1 MPLYEAVD
9 RIFFLNGVAQ
19 AAGDDGK
26 VLLFFTVYLAE
37 NGDGQ
42 ELEGIEGCRG
52 IAGQAEDYR
61 TCYAVSLDDAAV

>member
-1 MPLYEAVD
+1 MAWLKRQV
-9 RIFFLNGVAQ
+9 N
-19 AAGDDGK
+19 DGK
-26 VLLFFTVYLAE
+26 SLLFFTVYLAE

-61 TCYAVSLDDAAV
+61 ISVTPSLG

>member
-1 MPLYEAVD
+1 M
-9 RIFFLNGVAQ
+9 NGVAQ

-61 TCYAVSLDDAAV
+61 TVTPSLWMTPPYDAEPGRMVMRL